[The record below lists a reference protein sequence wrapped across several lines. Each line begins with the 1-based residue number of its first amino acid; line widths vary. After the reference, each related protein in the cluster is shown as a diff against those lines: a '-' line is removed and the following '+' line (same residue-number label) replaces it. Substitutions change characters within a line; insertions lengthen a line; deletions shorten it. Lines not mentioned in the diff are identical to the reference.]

1 MFNVKRMSAA
11 ITTHTAETRPLPLRR
26 RADLECR
33 EQHIGGTRYWHVKDP
48 VSLRYFQLRPEE
60 HAVLMML
67 DGDVSLREI
76 RRRFE
81 QRFAPQRLSLT
92 QLQSFLAMLHSSGL
106 IVSDSAGQAE
116 FLRQRQR
123 SSQRQQLLGRCM
135 NLLAIRFRGY
145 DPHRLLNWLQPQTRF
160 LFSPWCVTLCV
171 SLMIGALLLA
181 GLQFDVLV
189 SRLPRFHEFFSV
201 GNLIWL
207 TLIFAV
213 TKVLHEL
220 GHAVSCRHFGGECH
234 EMGVML
240 LALTPVLYC
249 NVSDAWMLP
258 NRWHRVVISA
268 AGMYVE
274 WLLASACLFLW
285 WFSLPG
291 LFNGLCLNVVFVCSF
306 TTLLFNGNPLL
317 RYDGYYIFS
326 DLVEIPNL
334 RQQAGALV
342 RNLLSLFFFDS
353 ETGNRRLLPE
363 RRRTLLVTWFVAALV
378 YRFIVIWGILWFV
391 HAVLEPYGLQ
401 PLVVYMA
408 VTTIGTMLISPLLQ
422 IRARLSSPFWSR
434 TVNWPHFRFRL
445 LLVSGALAA
454 LLFIPLPFSVKA
466 PAVIQ
471 SEGSRSVYV
480 SHVGTL
486 TEAIEAGQSVALDAV
501 VGRLANPKLEWEVSR
516 LDGQVELLK
525 QELANLED
533 RRLNDASV
541 EALIP
546 TTQQRLVEKQN
557 ELHQRTSDL
566 DRLTLRSP
574 IAGVVL
580 PPPSRDDS
588 EAASDDE
595 RLPKWK
601 GTPLDRQN
609 LGATLGTGTEFCQIG
624 QPDRFEAIVA
634 VDQNNVEFVSEGQR
648 VELLID
654 HLGERLLEGTI
665 VEVAEIDIDV
675 APPELIAHD
684 DFPTTLD
691 SDGIPRPVSTAY
703 QARIRLDE
711 TDAPLILRGTGRT
724 RIESAPRSLADRTLT
739 FLRRTF
745 RFK

>member
-1 MFNVKRMSAA
+1 M
-11 ITTHTAETRPLPLRR
+11 PLRR

-33 EQHIGGTRYWHVKDP
+33 EQHIGGTKYWHVKDP

-67 DGDVSLREI
+67 DGAVSLREI

-81 QRFAPQRLSLT
+81 QRFAPQRLSFT
-92 QLQSFLAMLHSSGL
+92 QLQSFIAMLHGSGL
-106 IVSDSAGQAE
+106 IVSDSVGQAE
-116 FLRQRQR
+116 FLLKRRR
-123 SSQRQQLLGRCM
+123 STRRQQLFGRFM

-145 DPHRLLNWLQPQTRF
+145 DPQRLLDWLHPHTRF
-160 LFSPWCVTLCV
+160 LFAPWCVTLCV
-171 SLMIGALLLA
+171 TLMVGALLLA
-181 GLQFDVLV
+181 GLQSDVLH
-189 SRLPRFHEFFSV
+189 SRLPRFHEFFSAS
-201 GNLIWL
+201 NLIWL
-207 TLIFAV
+207 ALIFAV
-213 TKVLHEL
+213 TKILHEL

-258 NRWHRVVISA
+258 NRWHRIVISA
-268 AGMYVE
+268 TGMYIE
-274 WLLASACLFLW
+274 WLLASTCLFLW

-291 LFNGLCLNVVFVCSF
+291 LFNGLCLNVVVVCSV

-334 RQQAGALV
+334 RQQAGVFV
-342 RNLLSLFFFDS
+342 RNALSVFFFDS
-353 ETGNRRLLPE
+353 ETGNPRLLPE
-363 RRRTLLVTWFVAALV
+363 RRRILLVTWYVAALV
-378 YRFIVIWGILWFV
+378 YRVLVIWGILWFV
-391 HAVLEPYGLQ
+391 HAILEPYGLQ

-408 VTTIGTMLISPLLQ
+408 ITTIGAMLIGPILQ
-422 IRARLSSPFWSR
+422 IRGRLASPFWSR

-454 LLFIPLPFSVKA
+454 LMFVPLPYCVKA

-471 SEGSRSVYV
+471 AEGARSVYV
-480 SHVGTL
+480 SHYGTL
-486 TEAIEAGQSVALDAV
+486 TEAIKPGESVEPDAV
-501 VGRLANPKLEWEVSR
+501 VGRLADPRLEWEVRR
-516 LDGQVELLK
+516 LTSQVELMT

-546 TTQQRLVEKQN
+546 TTQQRLAEKQN
-557 ELHQRTSDL
+557 ELRQKQSDL
-566 DRLTLRSP
+566 DRLTLRAP

-580 PPPSRDDS
+580 PPPLRKSS
-588 EAASDDE
+588 EDTADDE
-595 RLPKWK
+595 SLPQWA
-601 GTPLDRQN
+601 GTPLDREN
-609 LGATLGTGTEFCQIG
+609 LGASLDTGTVFCQIG
-624 QPDRFEAIVA
+624 HANQFEAIVA
-634 VDQNNVEFVSEGQR
+634 VDQDHVEYVSKGQR

-654 HLGERLLEGTI
+654 HVSDRVLEGTI

-675 APPELIAHD
+675 APRELVTHD

-691 SDGIPRPVSTAY
+691 SNGIPRPVSTAY

-711 TDAPLILRGTGRT
+711 TDAQLILRGTGRT
-724 RIESAPRSLADRTLT
+724 RIDSAPRSLADRTLT

-745 RFK
+745 RFKS